1 MRVLMV
7 TLAAG
12 PGGVYAPGTIIEVEA
27 ATAAQMV
34 AGGYALPVD
43 EPLVLPSAA
52 VAHGQERA
60 VNPAPGAAERR
71 KRGK

>member
-1 MRVLMV
+1 MV
-7 TLAAG
+7 TLMAG
-12 PGGVYAPGTIIEVEA
+12 PDGVHLPGAIVEVEDEA
-27 ATAAQMV
+27 AARVV

-43 EPLVLPSAA
+43 IPLVLPSA
-52 VAHGQERA
+52 VGCGQERA